1 VARDPAES
9 GMGMPR
15 VNWGVFA
22 MRRLVVAAAGAAA
35 CVLSPAMSKPAAA
48 EVVINVSKSSQRMA
62 VTVNGAPR
70 FNWLVST
77 GKRGNGTPSGTY
89 SPQRLE
95 RSWYSRTYGNAPMP
109 HSIFFYKGYA
119 IHGTTQISELG
130 GIASHGC
137 VRLHPENAAKLF
149 ALVQSQVKDT
159 RINVSDKPIAAP
171 EPPDPNALVAKN
183 TKAPAEPAALKA
195 FARAE
200 RADVEP
206 GFHW

>member
-1 VARDPAES
+1 
-9 GMGMPR
+9 
-15 VNWGVFA
+15 
-22 MRRLVVAAAGAAA
+22 MRGLIVAAVGAAA
-35 CVLSPAMSKPAAA
+35 CILSPAISTPAVA
-48 EVVINVSKSSQRMA
+48 EVVVNVSKSSQRMA
-62 VTVNGAPR
+62 VVVNGATR
-70 FNWLVST
+70 YNWLVST
-77 GKRGNGTPSGTY
+77 GKRGNSTPSGSY

-95 RSWYSRTYGNAPMP
+95 KSWYSRKYGRAPMP

-149 ALVQSQVKDT
+149 ALVQGQVKGT
-159 RINVSDKPIAAP
+159 RISVSDKPIAAP

-183 TKAPAEPAALKA
+183 TKAPPEPAALKA
-195 FARAE
+195 FARVE
-200 RADVEP
+200 RADSGP